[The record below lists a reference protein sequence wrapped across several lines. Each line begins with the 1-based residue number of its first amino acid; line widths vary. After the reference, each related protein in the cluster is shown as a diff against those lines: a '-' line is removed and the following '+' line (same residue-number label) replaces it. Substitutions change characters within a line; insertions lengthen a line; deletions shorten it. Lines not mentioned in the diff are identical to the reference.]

1 LSNERERRKSFPESG
16 AANSRNN
23 RSTPKFEQTRVNEQI
38 RAREVLV
45 IDADG
50 SKLGVVTR
58 EAALAIAEG
67 VGLDLVEVAAN
78 VVPPVCRIGN
88 WSKMKYEQSL
98 KEKAERRNATRVV
111 LKEIKLRPRIS
122 DHDLAT
128 KIGQARNF
136 LESGHKVK
144 ITVMFRG
151 REISRPEAGII
162 MLEKAAVSLADVSLV
177 DSKPVQI
184 GRDAF
189 MTLSPQRGSH

>member
-1 LSNERERRKSFPESG
+1 MSNERERRKSFPESG
-16 AANSRNN
+16 GTNSRNN
-23 RSTPKFEQTRVNEQI
+23 RSISKVEQTRVNEQI
-38 RAREVLV
+38 RAREILV

-50 SKLGVVTR
+50 SKLGVMTR
-58 EAALAIAEG
+58 EAALALAESD
-67 VGLDLVEVAAN
+67 GLDLVEVAAN
-78 VVPPVCRIGN
+78 ATPPVCRIGD
-88 WSKMKYEQSL
+88 WGKMKYEQSL
-98 KEKAERRNATRVV
+98 RDKVERRNATRIV

-136 LESGHKVK
+136 LKSGHKVK

-151 REISRPEAGII
+151 RELSRPETGIN
-162 MLEKAAVSLADVSLV
+162 MLEKAALSLADVSLI

-189 MTLSPQRGSH
+189 MTLSPQRGNR